1 MALIVA
7 LLPIKDGIA
16 DLSKQI
22 TSVRRKTTTLI
33 DYYIYPEETPS
44 EIDAYDPRLAQLQ
57 TRLATLSKISYPN
70 LAYLLDDSDALA
82 ASYLNQIIDQVLN
95 AIHGIQE
102 IFQSHY
108 DRHLEERKPFETIY
122 QVLLH
127 RETQLKQYMRMDS
140 RRLLPEELRPN
151 QEGEF
156 CRGAIQMING
166 RDRGKL
172 SFVDRR
178 DLLEENR
185 KRLNQFGGAFLWWEC
200 QECNFR
206 LKYHVSSS
214 VNSNIHSTDEIR
226 AHAGVLAEYKSAFL
240 TKCHMVQQGMGRR
253 SRGSISGRSG
263 AKFGCV
269 FCFANGKRLESGVS
283 AFGTGRDLAS
293 HLAEKHRK
301 NLPPS
306 PLLQK
311 FNVAVKD
318 KCAERVRRWE
328 INFL

>member
-7 LLPIKDGIA
+7 PLSIKDGIT
-16 DLSKQI
+16 DLSRQI
-22 TSVRRKTTTLI
+22 TCIRRKTTTLI

-44 EIDAYDPRLAQLQ
+44 EIGAYDPRLAQLQ
-57 TRLATLSKISYPN
+57 TRLATLSKISYPD
-70 LAYLLDDSDALA
+70 LAYLLDDSDGLA
-82 ASYLNQIIDQVLN
+82 ASYLIQIIDQLLN
-95 AIHGIQE
+95 AVHGIRE
-102 IFQSHY
+102 IFQTHY

-122 QVLLH
+122 QVLVH
-127 RETQLKQYMRMDS
+127 RETQLKQYFRTDP

-151 QEGEF
+151 TEGDF
-156 CRGAIQMING
+156 CRGAVQMING

-172 SFVDRR
+172 GFVDRR

-185 KRLNQFGGAFLWWEC
+185 KRLNQFGGAFLWWDC
-200 QECNFR
+200 QECAFR
-206 LKYHVSSS
+206 LRYHVSSS
-214 VNSNIHSTDEIR
+214 VNSNIHSTDEVR
-226 AHAGVLAEYKSAFL
+226 GHNGVMAEYKSAFL
-240 TKCHMVQQGMGRR
+240 TKCHMVQSRTGRG
-253 SRGSISGRSG
+253 SRGSIGGRSG

-269 FCFANGKRLESGVS
+269 FCFANGKRLERGVS

-311 FNVAVKD
+311 FNVAVKG
-318 KCAERVRRWE
+318 KCAERVRRWD